1 MLAVKRLWLLATSA
15 RVITAILEGVGRT
28 DLEVVRIR
36 LEEEKAKRLLLQ
48 NDVEVLMLQ
57 VEELKRKCD
66 QRDKQGAYVNISL
79 VNHGVAF
86 TATLLSDTKYVS
98 EQTVIFD
105 HIIVNEGNCNDS
117 STGRFKAPVRGLSS
131 FSVTVLTGGLPQH
144 VHLFIMK
151 DKEEIGRVYSGDGTG
166 SVMVVT
172 VMEKGQVVFVKEIPG
187 YSETVHGGHWST
199 FTGFLLDRCY

>member
-1 MLAVKRLWLLATSA
+1 MFSVTLLWLLATSVC
-15 RVITAILEGVGRT
+15 VITAILEGVGRT

-66 QRDKQGAYVNISL
+66 QRDKQGGYVNVSL
-79 VNHGVAF
+79 VTHGVAF
-86 TATLLSDTKYVS
+86 TATLLSHTTYVS
-98 EQTVIFD
+98 EQTVVFD
-105 HIIVNEGNCNDS
+105 HIIVNEGNCYDS
-117 STGRFKAPVRGLSS
+117 STGRFKAPERGLYS
-131 FSVTVLTGGLPQH
+131 FSVTVLTGGPS

-172 VMEKGQVVFVKEIPG
+172 VMEKGQVVYVKESPG
-187 YSETVHGGHWST
+187 YSETVYGYHWST
-199 FTGFLLDRCY
+199 FTGLLLNRYV

>member
-1 MLAVKRLWLLATSA
+1 MFSVTLLCLFATYV
-15 RVITAILEGVGRT
+15 RVTTVILDGVGSA

-66 QRDKQGAYVNISL
+66 KWDKQGAYVNMSL
-79 VNHGVAF
+79 VTHGVAF
-86 TATLLSDTKYVS
+86 TATLSSHTKYVS
-98 EQTVIFD
+98 EQTVLFD
-105 HIIVNEGNCNDS
+105 HIIVNEGNCYDS
-117 STGRFKAPVRGLSS
+117 STGRFKAPVRGLYS

-151 DKEEIGRVYSGDGTG
+151 DKEEIGRVYSADGTG
-166 SVMVVT
+166 SVVVVT
-172 VMEKGQVVFVKEIPG
+172 VMEKGQVVFVKERPG
-187 YSETVHGGHWST
+187 HSETVHGGHWST
-199 FTGFLLDRCY
+199 FTGLLLDRYY

>member
-1 MLAVKRLWLLATSA
+1 MFSITLLCLLATSA

-66 QRDKQGAYVNISL
+66 QRDKQGAYVNVSL
-79 VNHGVAF
+79 VSHGVAF
-86 TATLLSDTKYVS
+86 TATLSSHTKYVS

-105 HIIVNEGNCNDS
+105 HIIVNEGNCYDS
-117 STGRFKAPVRGLSS
+117 STGRFKAPVRGLYS
-131 FSVTVLTGGLPQH
+131 FSVTVLTPSSSTVVH
-144 VHLFIMK
+144 VFIMK
-151 DKEEIGRVYSGDGTG
+151 DREEIGRVYSGDGTG

-172 VMEKGQVVFVKEIPG
+172 VMEKGQLVYVKERPG
-187 YSETVHGGHWST
+187 HSETVNGNHWST
-199 FTGFLLDRCY
+199 FTGLLIDQYY

>member
-1 MLAVKRLWLLATSA
+1 MFSVTLLCLLATSTC
-15 RVITAILEGVGRT
+15 VITAILEGVGRT
-28 DLEVVRIR
+28 DLEIVRIR

-66 QRDKQGAYVNISL
+66 QREKQDSYLNGSL
-79 VNHGVAF
+79 VTHIVAF
-86 TATLLSDTKYVS
+86 TATHSLHTKYVS

-105 HIIVNEGNCNDS
+105 RAKVNEGNCYDS
-117 STGRFKAPVRGLSS
+117 STGRFKAPARGLYS
-131 FSVTVLTGGLPQH
+131 FSLTVTTGGHHLA

-172 VMEKGQVVFVKEIPG
+172 VMEKDQVVFVKESPG
-187 YSETVHGGHWST
+187 YSEAVSGDHWST
-199 FTGFLLDRCY
+199 FTGLLLDRYV